1 MKRAFTLIEM
11 VIAIAIFALAMTLL
25 YENLDISKKFFSKT
39 KEVYK
44 KAEYKERVIKL
55 LYQDFL
61 NATDLKSDIDE
72 KAVVFRTSNSIF
84 HIPHPYVGYY
94 NIKNR
99 LYRVESIHPLK
110 IVLSFNDLQNA
121 RVFPIDIN
129 ISDFRVKID
138 KEKNILIY
146 FKDEKEK
153 EVLFVK
159 NLK

>member
-44 KAEYKERVIKL
+44 RAEYKEKVIKL

-99 LYRVESIHPLK
+99 LYRIESIHPLK
-110 IVLSFNDLQNA
+110 TVLSFNDLQNA
-121 RVFPIDIN
+121 RVFPIDMN
-129 ISDFRVKID
+129 ITDFQVKID
-138 KEKNILIY
+138 KDKNILIY

>member
-25 YENLDISKKFFSKT
+25 YENLDISKKFFSQT

-44 KAEYKERVIKL
+44 RAEYKERVIKL

-61 NATDLKSDIDE
+61 NVADLKSDIDE
-72 KAVVFRTSNSIF
+72 KAVVFRTNNSIF

-110 IVLSFNDLQNA
+110 IVLTFNDLQNA